1 MKEGLDLELQQGKRK
16 AAKPMMWISMVS
28 MTMMF
33 AGLTSAYVISS
44 SREDWVSFDL
54 PQAFV
59 VSSICIVLSS
69 LTFLIAKQFLRRD
82 NQIMTRFF
90 LIATLF
96 LGLTFVYEQYQGFLQ
111 LKEMGLYFAGPD
123 SEVSSSMLMV
133 IVFAHV
139 VHVAAGVICLLV
151 VVLKQFL
158 NRYSSKDMLGFE
170 LAAIFWHFV
179 DLLWIGLFLFFYFN
193 T

>member
-54 PQAFV
+54 PQAFI
-59 VSSICIVLSS
+59 VSSICILLSS
-69 LTFLIAKQFLRRD
+69 LTFFIAKQFLRKD
-82 NQIMTRFF
+82 NQIMTRLF
-90 LIATLF
+90 LMATLF
-96 LGLTFVYEQYQGFLQ
+96 LGLAFVYEQYEGFLQ
-111 LKEMGLYFAGPD
+111 LREMGLYFTGPD

-139 VHVAAGVICLLV
+139 IHVAAGVICLLV